1 MPTGRGNYALFHRAH
16 RFRLDSL
23 CKICGIRIKQMNKI
37 FFPSSSEFTNWSC
50 PAIKDE
56 TDIELMF
63 RFPGYLLNML
73 LQSDYYGVF
82 EAGIRAG
89 EKANLDVRPTD
100 VGIAKAKKIKDVPT
114 LHANKTTTKN
124 VNPGPSAKNGY
135 YVLPTKQFSFPP
147 INLPQKILQ
156 QKNLPRKNLPQKNL
170 PQSNQKKGG
179 TGGLAETFCALCLE
193 DDIDYMCPAIAG
205 DNVQMRVCAPCAF
218 AHFRSKMK
226 CRIGNNITNISND
239 TVDVRTEY
247 DRFQYCFNTL
257 NNDNNP
263 FKDTFEEFE
272 KTLDRSS
279 TPLPPLVLP
288 PIRPRP
294 LAARPFAPAS
304 SNAVEI
310 ARQETTPSSNQAQA
324 HVVINGNQITARNFS
339 RLYIRAAMLDMRSEI
354 DGSFLGAYGYLL
366 LYSWIRA
373 DIKASAQATI
383 EAALSS
389 FAFTIGFVTGTG
401 LIDKMFGDTT
411 KIPLLHVLKNLIKIP
426 ATVLHIIPSILY
438 WQERSQTISTDNDN
452 RHVIEEMY
460 VNAFGRQFFDDIKFT
475 HIAAVQLD
483 RALVNLSKEKAWL
496 QSQRDGPRVT
506 SEPEYLKVPCVFELI
521 PGMGQVNESSL
532 DVTQT
537 KNFTLFGY
545 YPGVMSLI
553 LSRTPLLRGG
563 GKLAGIWLGMGVTFL
578 CALVPAFW

>member
-1 MPTGRGNYALFHRAH
+1 MKL
-16 RFRLDSL
+16 LEVDES
-23 CKICGIRIKQMNKI
+23 Q
-37 FFPSSSEFTNWSC
+37 FTNWQKSES
-50 PAIKDE
+50 KD
-56 TDIELMF
+56 D
-63 RFPGYLLNML
+63 
-73 LQSDYYGVF
+73 D
-82 EAGIRAG
+82 
-89 EKANLDVRPTD
+89 DVRKTICMMFKQPEIVSQMIEESYTDELKEGNRQGNQWKKLKWEELKKKNSNRKAAPTRT
-100 VGIAKAKKIKDVPT
+100 AAQT
-114 LHANKTTTKN
+114 LDKN
-124 VNPGPSAKNGY
+124 RS
-135 YVLPTKQFSFPP
+135 LPRPYPPREDPADSSRQCLLPRVVSFPP
-147 INLPQKILQ
+147 PV
-156 QKNLPRKNLPQKNL
+156 KN
-170 PQSNQKKGG
+170 KGG
-179 TGGLAETFCALCLE
+179 GDSSQGCCVCHDSDDKVLTRAIAESPQETSMWICSDCALKMLE
-193 DDIDYMCPAIAG
+193 NVAWPIVGQEETRQNNVMIINMIRNPVNANKEYSRYQKAFGWDKTFDVFYETVLKPKID
-205 DNVQMRVCAPCAF
+205 
-218 AHFRSKMK
+218 HLKK
-226 CRIGNNITNISND
+226 
-239 TVDVRTEY
+239 
-247 DRFQYCFNTL
+247 
-257 NNDNNP
+257 
-263 FKDTFEEFE
+263 
-272 KTLDRSS
+272 
-279 TPLPPLVLP
+279 
-288 PIRPRP
+288 
-294 LAARPFAPAS
+294 
-304 SNAVEI
+304 
-310 ARQETTPSSNQAQA
+310 TTPRDFTLRAYRIAQQATTGNQPQA
-324 HVVINGNQITARNFS
+324 HVVIDGNQITYTNFS
-339 RLYIRAAMLDMRSEI
+339 RLYIRAAMLDMRFEE

-366 LYSWIRA
+366 LYSWILA
-373 DIKASAQATI
+373 DIEAPANATATI
-383 EAALSS
+383 KAALTS